1 MYRFSKN
8 SPLAWVMIG
17 SGEKSGVSTWYILM
31 LYLTKAILMLFYVY
45 LSKAHKI
52 VDRALVVEQLQC

>member
-17 SGEKSGVSTWYILM
+17 SEEKSGVTTWYILM

-45 LSKAHKI
+45 LLKAHKI
-52 VDRALVVEQLQC
+52 IDRALVVEQ